1 MDAHKPNQKP
11 SLKRRHFLLALGAGS
26 AGAAA
31 VATATLAGKTLPAAD
46 AAKRAASE
54 ATPGYSES
62 EHVNNYYRTARI

>member
-1 MDAHKPNQKP
+1 MDAQNPSQKP

-31 VATATLAGKTLPAAD
+31 VATATLAGKTLPATEAD
-46 AAKRAASE
+46 KGAQQGAA
-54 ATPGYSES
+54 PGYSES